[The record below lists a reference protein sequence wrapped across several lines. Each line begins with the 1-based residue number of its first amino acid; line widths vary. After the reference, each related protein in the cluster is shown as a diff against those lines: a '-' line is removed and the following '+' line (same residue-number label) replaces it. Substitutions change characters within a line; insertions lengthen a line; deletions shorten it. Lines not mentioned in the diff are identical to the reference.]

1 MRAPAPRKT
10 IGATSAA
17 ALLGISPALLRWRA
31 SRGRIRIARRSPLRF
46 RPDDVLAA
54 RERMQIRDPRGRRSL
69 IELERLVS

>member
-10 IGATSAA
+10 IGPSAAA

-31 SRGRIRIARRSPLRF
+31 NRGRIRIARRSPLRF

-54 RERMQIRDPRGRRSL
+54 RERMALKDRRGRRPL
-69 IELERLVS
+69 LELERLVS